1 MRSLFFQKEDI
12 NVTNRLSN
20 SPVPYLIQKFIN
32 CYKDMLGSNSG
43 ILDKTDTNTVF
54 SQK

>member
-1 MRSLFFQKEDI
+1 MRSLFFRKENI

-20 SPVPYLIQKFIN
+20 LPVPYLIRKFIN
-32 CYKDMLGSNSG
+32 CYKEVLGSKSG